1 MSDLK
6 LDDLTGDLVIE
17 NADLVL
23 TVGSDAVRQHLLQ
36 RLRTFMGEWFL
47 NLDARLPYFQDILIK
62 DPNLNAIDGVI
73 KNVIIDTP
81 GVLELLSFDMDY
93 DSSTQALV
101 LTFSVQVS
109 DGVLDFTE
117 TFGEAA

>member
-81 GVLELLSFDMDY
+81 GVLELLSFEMDY

>member
-6 LDDLTGDLVIE
+6 LDDVTGDLVLE
-17 NADLVL
+17 NADLVM
-23 TVGSDAVRQHLLQ
+23 TTGSDAVRQHILQ

-47 NLDARLPYFQDILIK
+47 NLDAGLPYFQDILVK
-62 DPNLNAIDGVI
+62 DPNLSAIDGVI
-73 KNVIIDTP
+73 KNQIIDTP
-81 GVLELLSFDMDY
+81 GVLELLSFDMDF
-93 DSSTQALV
+93 DPSSQALV
-101 LTFSVQVS
+101 ISFSVQVS

>member
-23 TVGSDAVRQHLLQ
+23 TTGSDAVRQHLLQ

-47 NLDARLPYFQDILIK
+47 NLDAGLPYFQNILIK

-81 GVLELLSFDMDY
+81 GVLELLSFDMNY
-93 DSSTQALV
+93 DSSTQALE